1 MYILVTLNADQ
12 GVDLGP
18 NFTLTANVGTL
29 VPATATL
36 TQLLAGVTVLADND
50 ATQVIITSQGIC
62 NNSLILNVLPATTTT
77 TSTTTTTTTTAGPTT
92 TTTTA
97 APVACFSYFV
107 YADDGTEDRNSYSYS
122 YISCAGDVRYG
133 ARSNGGPGV
142 TICAQEGTVTSESG
156 FIFADEGASCNPTTT
171 TTTTTTQAPNT
182 YQYSATKCSDL
193 STVTIYYSTTLSIG
207 STYYVF
213 GTPKYDCYTINSY
226 VGLSASSPNITFT
239 GLISDCSNTNCLQA

>member
-36 TQLLAGVTVLADND
+36 SQLLAGVSVLADNG

-77 TSTTTTTTTTAGPTT
+77 TSTTTTTTAGPTT

-97 APVACFSYFV
+97 APIACFSYFV
-107 YADDGTEDRNSYSYS
+107 YADDGTGDKNSYSYS
-122 YISCAGDVRYG
+122 YINCAGITIYG
-133 ARSNGGPGV
+133 ARVNQGPGV
-142 TICAQEGTVTSESG
+142 TICAQQGTVTSESG

-171 TTTTTTQAPNT
+171 TTT
-182 YQYSATKCSDL
+182 AT
-193 STVTIYYSTTLSIG
+193 
-207 STYYVF
+207 
-213 GTPKYDCYTINSY
+213 P
-226 VGLSASSPNITFT
+226 
-239 GLISDCSNTNCLQA
+239 